1 MASRAIR
8 AGNPATASRSIAFW
22 RGHDVRRPYVIAT
35 TKTEDPEAPIELI
48 RPYADGSGDEVL
60 VSLTRE
66 EWSEMVGFIGEHIKE
81 TANG

>member
-1 MASRAIR
+1 VTDRVVR

-22 RGHDVRRPYVIAT
+22 RSYDVRRPYVIAT

-60 VSLTRE
+60 VSLTPE
-66 EWSEMVGFIGEHIKE
+66 EWSELIGFIGEHVKD
-81 TANG
+81 AS